1 MATSIIGTVKHLPK
15 ASVLPSLPEEGISNR
30 IYFVPSKN
38 PTEDNRYSEYLWVKD
53 DDHPEGYWELVGP
66 TAIDLTNYATKE
78 DLNNYLLLTG
88 GNMLDNITFPQEKGI
103 VISGKSDSDLL
114 TATGKSTTLKT
125 INGTTLF
132 GSDNIEIDTSNI
144 SVSLEWYKRN
154 SLSEEATINLN
165 IGRSKVNLFP
175 NIFNLFTSGIAH
187 TQTSLYLELS
197 ANPGAGSL
205 PQAPTS
211 LCQWKIPLADNNTA
225 GIISSKDKSKLDS
238 LSDPKNLLAY
248 GVDFN
253 SIKFYNAIKKY
264 GWDNFTHEVVYSN
277 LNKQAA
283 DKLEKEL
290 IHKYNSIEEG
300 YNLKEGG
307 SRGELSTKSL
317 AKMSESLKRGY
328 SEFPE
333 RREKIRNKAL
343 GRKMPKDTRCKISLN
358 HSKSNLLKIND
369 EVGSIRY
376 WALKIGKAH
385 SVLSYRLKVHGIDNL
400 RKYIEQRIKLV

>member
-1 MATSIIGTVKHLPK
+1 MLKVIRS
-15 ASVLPSLPEEGISNR
+15 
-30 IYFVPSKN
+30 
-38 PTEDNRYSEYLWVKD
+38 
-53 DDHPEGYWELVGP
+53 
-66 TAIDLTNYATKE
+66 
-78 DLNNYLLLTG
+78 LLLKIVDDIDA
-88 GNMLDNITFPQEKGI
+88 GNSNITEGE
-103 VISGKSDSDLL
+103 
-114 TATGKSTTLKT
+114 A
-125 INGTTLF
+125 
-132 GSDNIEIDTSNI
+132 IEIVDNLRRFTDKEKRLSKYAACKYLN
-144 SVSLEWYKRN
+144 VSR
-154 SLSEEATINLN
+154 AT
-165 IGRSKVNLFP
+165 F
-175 NIFNLFTSGIAH
+175 
-187 TQTSLYLELS
+187 
-197 ANPGAGSL
+197 
-205 PQAPTS
+205 
-211 LCQWKIPLADNNTA
+211 
-225 GIISSKDKSKLDS
+225 
-238 LSDPKNLLAY
+238 
-248 GVDFN
+248 
-253 SIKFYNAIKKY
+253 
-264 GWDNFTHEVVYSN
+264 
-277 LNKQAA
+277 